1 MKFPSPALL
10 LHGVRPSGVP
20 LAWRQLL
27 ARPLRFAA
35 AVSGIAFASLMMLMQ
50 LGFRDALYDSVC
62 LFHQALDGELVL
74 ISRDYDYLADPR
86 TLPRRR
92 LAQALA
98 VPGVDAV
105 GGFALAL
112 APWKNPDT
120 LHDRTIFVIAF
131 EPGAPGLRLEGLD
144 DLQSEL
150 RLEDHVLFDRASRPE
165 FGSVVDR
172 VQRGEPLFTEV
183 ARRRVQVGGLVRLGT
198 SFAADGNLI
207 LGMPAYRRLFPDRP
221 AGSVNLGLL
230 RLTPGADVA
239 EVRERLRATLPA
251 DTQVLTR
258 AELMRQE
265 VDYWARRTP
274 IGFVI
279 TAGLVVGFIVG
290 AVIVYQILYSDLTD
304 HLREYAVLKA
314 TGCSDSF
321 LHGLVWQQSVILAV
335 GGFIPA
341 TLLAWAVLALTRAA
355 TSLPA
360 GLSFGKSALV
370 LTLTTA
376 MCVLAGTFAL
386 RVLRH
391 ADPAEVF

>member
-1 MKFPSPALL
+1 MIRFAPSLVLRHCRPA
-10 LHGVRPSGVP
+10 GVA

-74 ISRDYDYLADPR
+74 ISSDYDYLADPR

-92 LAQALA
+92 LTQALA
-98 VPGVDAV
+98 VPGVEAA

-120 LHDRTIFVIAF
+120 LHDRTIFVVAF
-131 EPGAPGLRLEGLD
+131 EPEGPGLELEGLQT
-144 DLQSEL
+144 LRHEL
-150 RLEDHVLFDRASRPE
+150 RLEDAVLFDRASRPE

-172 VQRGEPLFTEV
+172 LNRGESLATEV
-183 ARRRVQVGGLVRLGT
+183 ARRRVRVAGLVHMGT
-198 SFAADGNLI
+198 SFAADGNLVM
-207 LGMPAYRRLFPDRP
+207 GMPAFRRLFPDRP
-221 AGSVNLGLL
+221 PGSLSLGLL
-230 RLTPGADVA
+230 RLQPQADPV
-239 EVRERLRATLPA
+239 EVQRRLQAILPS
-251 DTQVLTR
+251 DTRVLTR
-258 AELMRQE
+258 AELMSQE

-279 TAGLVVGFIVG
+279 TAGLVVGFVVG

-314 TGCSDSF
+314 TGCSDAF
-321 LHGLVWQQSVILAV
+321 LHGVVWQQSVILAV
-335 GGFIPA
+335 GGFVPA
-341 TLLAWAVLALTRAA
+341 TALAWIVLALTRAA

-360 GLSFGKSALV
+360 GLSLGKSALV

-386 RVLRH
+386 RVLRQ

>member
-1 MKFPSPALL
+1 MTLPSFTQLRHSL
-10 LHGVRPSGVP
+10 RPSGVP

-92 LAQALA
+92 LTQALA
-98 VPGVDAV
+98 VPGVAAA

-131 EPGAPGLRLEGLD
+131 EPDAPGLKLAGLEP
-144 DLQSEL
+144 L
-150 RLEDHVLFDRASRPE
+150 RDSLKLEDRVLFDSASRPE
-165 FGSVVDR
+165 FGKVMDR
-172 VQRGEPLFTEV
+172 LQRAETLDTEV
-183 ARRRVQVGGLVRLGT
+183 AKRRVHVAGAVRMGT

-207 LGMPAYRRLFPDRP
+207 MGMPAYRRLFPERP
-221 AGSVNLGLL
+221 PGSLNLILL
-230 RLTPGADVA
+230 RLEPGADP
-239 EVRERLRATLPA
+239 LRVQAQLRDALPN
-251 DTQVLTR
+251 DTRVLTR
-258 AELMRQE
+258 VELMREE

-290 AVIVYQILYSDLTD
+290 AVIVYQILYTDLTD

-314 TGCSDSF
+314 TGCSDAF
-321 LHGLVWQQSVILAV
+321 LHGIVWQQSVILAV

-341 TLLAWAVLALTRAA
+341 TALAACVLALTRAA

-360 GLSFGKSALV
+360 GLSLGKSVLV
-370 LTLTTA
+370 LTLTTS

-386 RVLRH
+386 RVLRQ

>member
-1 MKFPSPALL
+1 MPSIPGF
-10 LHGVRPSGVP
+10 LHSVRPSGVP

-27 ARPLRFAA
+27 ARPWRFAA

-62 LFHQALDGELVL
+62 LFHQALDGDLVL

-98 VPGVDAV
+98 VPGVEAA
-105 GGFALAL
+105 GAFALTL
-112 APWKNPDT
+112 AQWKNPDT

-131 EPGAPGLRLEGLD
+131 EPEAPGVKLEGIEALRD
-144 DLQSEL
+144 DLK
-150 RLEDHVLFDRASRPE
+150 REDRVLFDRASRPE
-165 FGSVVDR
+165 FGAVADRLNRQEPVV
-172 VQRGEPLFTEV
+172 TEL
-183 ARRRVQVGGLVRLGT
+183 ARRRVQVGGLVRMGT

-207 LGMPAYRRLFPDRP
+207 MGMPAYRRLFPDRP
-221 AGSVNLGLL
+221 PGSVNLILL
-230 RLTPGADVA
+230 RLAPGAVA
-239 EVRERLRATLPA
+239 RSVQTQLEAALPD
-251 DTQVLTR
+251 DTRVLTR
-258 AELMRQE
+258 AELMRHE

-279 TAGLVVGFIVG
+279 TAGLMVGFIVG
-290 AVIVYQILYSDLTD
+290 AVIVYQILYTDLTD

-314 TGCSDSF
+314 TGCSDAF
-321 LHGLVWQQSVILAV
+321 LHGIVWQQSVILAV
-335 GGFIPA
+335 GGFVPA
-341 TLLAWAVLALTRAA
+341 TVLAWGVLALTRAA

-360 GLSFGKSALV
+360 GLSLGKSTLV
-370 LTLTTA
+370 LSLTTA

-386 RVLRH
+386 RVLRQ